1 MSKKQQFKG
10 LKFNYSINGK
20 GLKSKYKTIEDF
32 LYTEF
37 PKNNNPLS
45 PTLDT
50 EITGIKWNGNTI
62 SISNKIHTVRDL
74 VDLLSKENAENVF
87 ISNKDIRL
95 HEFKPKHD
103 NLIRKS
109 TYSIEEVHD
118 KVKDVLFEKDK
129 RLAKVDFD
137 GDLIKGNSQRYQT
150 FFTKGCK
157 CVVCGIEGKF
167 FAKEKFADQSTYHL
181 NLYAVD
187 DNGDEILMTKDHI
200 IPRSKGGI
208 DDISNYQTMCKIC
221 NESKG
226 NKLIGNSV
234 VPIRTA
240 LIEVDGNCK
249 IMFVRYVNAD
259 CKTIIF
265 KDFHEAIKYVY
276 ENFGL
281 SKHRMYSKNCQRKIY
296 SHIQNAINTKRKYC
310 EGEWILINKQ

>member
-10 LKFNYSINGK
+10 LEFNYSINGK
-20 GLKSKYKTIEDF
+20 KLKSKYKTIEDF
-32 LYTEF
+32 LDTEF

-45 PTLDT
+45 PTLNT
-50 EITGIKWNGNTI
+50 EITGIKWNDNTI

-74 VDLLSKENAENVF
+74 VDLLSKENVENVF
-87 ISNKDIRL
+87 ILNKDIRS

-109 TYSIEEVHD
+109 TYSIEEVYS

-157 CVVCGIEGKF
+157 CVICGIEGKY
-167 FAKEKFADQSTYHL
+167 FAKERHLQDKTYHL

-208 DDISNYQTMCKIC
+208 DDISNYQTMCKLC
-221 NESKG
+221 NEAKG
-226 NKLIGNSV
+226 NKFIENNV

-240 LIEVDGNCK
+240 LIEVDENCK
-249 IMFVRYVNAD
+249 IMFVRYINAD

-265 KDFHEAIKYVY
+265 KGFHEAIKYVY

-296 SHIQNAINTKRKYC
+296 SRIQNAINTKRKYC
-310 EGEWILINKQ
+310 DGEWILINK

>member
-1 MSKKQQFKG
+1 M
-10 LKFNYSINGK
+10 
-20 GLKSKYKTIEDF
+20 
-32 LYTEF
+32 
-37 PKNNNPLS
+37 S

-50 EITGIKWNGNTI
+50 EITGIKWSGNTI

-109 TYSIEEVHD
+109 TYSIDEVYH
-118 KVKDVLFEKDK
+118 KVKDILFEKDR

-157 CVVCGIEGKF
+157 CAVCGIEGKY

-200 IPRSKGGI
+200 LPRSKGGI
-208 DDISNYQTMCKIC
+208 DDISNYQTMCKLC
-221 NESKG
+221 NEAKG
-226 NKLIGNSV
+226 NKL
-234 VPIRTA
+234 
-240 LIEVDGNCK
+240 ED
-249 IMFVRYVNAD
+249 
-259 CKTIIF
+259 
-265 KDFHEAIKYVY
+265 
-276 ENFGL
+276 
-281 SKHRMYSKNCQRKIY
+281 
-296 SHIQNAINTKRKYC
+296 
-310 EGEWILINKQ
+310 

>member
-32 LYTEF
+32 LDTEF

-45 PTLDT
+45 PTLNT

-74 VDLLSKENAENVF
+74 IDLLNKENVENVF

-167 FAKEKFADQSTYHL
+167 FAKEKFTDQSTYHL

-281 SKHRMYSKNCQRKIY
+281 SKHRMYSKICQRKIY

-310 EGEWILINKQ
+310 EGEWILINK

>member
-20 GLKSKYKTIEDF
+20 GLKSKYKTIKDF
-32 LYTEF
+32 LNTEF
-37 PKNNNPLS
+37 PKNNNSLS

-95 HEFKPKHD
+95 HEFKQKHD

-118 KVKDVLFEKDK
+118 KIKDVLFEKDK

-157 CVVCGIEGKF
+157 CVVCGIKGKY
-167 FAKEKFADQSTYHL
+167 FAKEKFADQSIYHL

-208 DDISNYQTMCKIC
+208 DDISNYQTMCKLC
-221 NESKG
+221 NEAKG
-226 NKLIGNSV
+226 NKL
-234 VPIRTA
+234 
-240 LIEVDGNCK
+240 ED
-249 IMFVRYVNAD
+249 
-259 CKTIIF
+259 
-265 KDFHEAIKYVY
+265 
-276 ENFGL
+276 
-281 SKHRMYSKNCQRKIY
+281 
-296 SHIQNAINTKRKYC
+296 
-310 EGEWILINKQ
+310 

>member
-32 LYTEF
+32 LDTEF

-45 PTLDT
+45 PTLNT

-74 VDLLSKENAENVF
+74 IDLLNKENVENVF

-167 FAKEKFADQSTYHL
+167 FAKEKFTDLSSYHL

-281 SKHRMYSKNCQRKIY
+281 SKHRMYSKICQRKIY

-310 EGEWILINKQ
+310 EGEWILINK

>member
-1 MSKKQQFKG
+1 MRKKDKNFK
-10 LKFNYSINGK
+10 IQ
-20 GLKSKYKTIEDF
+20 YKVDDKILSLRFETIQDF
-32 LYTEF
+32 LETVF

-45 PTLDT
+45 PTNDT
-50 EITGIKWNGNTI
+50 E
-62 SISNKIHTVRDL
+62 
-74 VDLLSKENAENVF
+74 LLYVTWYKQPLFEKSYKLGEVKTLLKDFNPTKLLRKE
-87 ISNKDIRL
+87 
-95 HEFKPKHD
+95 
-103 NLIRKS
+103 

-157 CVVCGIEGKF
+157 CVVCGIEGKY
-167 FAKEKFADQSTYHL
+167 FAKERHLQDKTYHL

-249 IMFVRYVNAD
+249 IMFVRYFNAD

-281 SKHRMYSKNCQRKIY
+281 SKHRMYSKICQRKIY

-310 EGEWILINKQ
+310 EGEWILINK

>member
-1 MSKKQQFKG
+1 MSKKSKKNRYSG
-10 LKFNYSINGK
+10 LKFNYKIGETV
-20 GLKSKYKTIEDF
+20 LMDKYLTIDDF
-32 LYTEF
+32 LSTSF
-37 PKNNNPLS
+37 PKNNNSMS
-45 PTLDT
+45 PKYDT
-50 EITGIKWNGNTI
+50 KIFNLKWNN
-62 SISNKIHTVRDL
+62 ND
-74 VDLLSKENAENVF
+74 VF
-87 ISNKDIRL
+87 IAEKVNTVNDLIEILKREDIFVSNADIRFGRF
-95 HEFKPKHD
+95 EPKED
-103 NLIRKS
+103 LIRKE
-109 TYSIEEVHD
+109 TYSVEEVRD

-150 FFTKGCK
+150 FFMKGCK
-157 CVVCGIEGKF
+157 CAVCGIEGKY
-167 FAKEKFADQSTYHL
+167 FAKERHLQDKTYHL

-221 NESKG
+221 NESKD
-226 NKLIGNSV
+226 NKSTGNSV
-234 VPIRTA
+234 VPIRTE
-240 LIEVDGNCK
+240 LIEVYGNCK

-265 KDFHEAIKYVY
+265 KDFHEAIRYVY

-310 EGEWILINKQ
+310 EGEWILINK